1 MPKTGEVDSA
11 GRMYWSA
18 PDLGTCSE
26 TSAVNGVWLHPHEE
40 VEWVWTHGPNGSY
53 VSGYNIKSRLSNN
66 KYIFSGGKA

>member
-11 GRMYWSA
+11 GKMYWSA
-18 PDLGTCSE
+18 PNGGAGTE

-40 VEWVWTHGPNGSY
+40 VEWVWTHGWKCSY

-66 KYIFSGGKA
+66 KYCYLKGKE